1 MENKDVSKDAG
12 FVVVLLSSPIF
23 GQGGILYPQES
34 ESRDVQSL
42 DGIWNFRIS
51 SQGDPEQ
58 GFDEEWYSHELRKT
72 GNVVPM
78 PVPSSYNHITVDRSV
93 RDFVGVVWY
102 DRIFYVPSSWLGQRV
117 WLRFDSAHYSAYVV
131 PSFRGYFHTVT
142 PVMVTGHWWDTGVLH
157 FIVNKPSSPLLS
169 ELPTYS
175 VLHRCPIVNAPI
187 ETKVSPA
194 LRRPDTMTLSIT
206 CARLQKLSCHRES
219 SFTERRIG
227 KSGRRSSIDSINTAT
242 IKDFATSLRT
252 QHRHMNKSIM
262 NIQIYVNGDHV
273 VSHDIGHLPFLVE
286 VTDVVNYGSSN
297 LLTVA
302 VNNTL
307 TRVTIPQG
315 SVNNA
320 ST

>member
-1 MENKDVSKDAG
+1 MLVSSLG

-58 GFDEEWYSHELRKT
+58 GFDEEWYIHELRKT

-131 PSFRGYFHTVT
+131 PSLRGYLFALGYFYTVT
-142 PVMVTGHWWDTGVLH
+142 PVTVTGHCWNTGVLQL
-157 FIVNKPSSPLLS
+157 IVNKPGHCVSSSYPPLTFSPETVFQLLMVQDKTSS
-169 ELPTYS
+169 E
-175 VLHRCPIVNAPI
+175 
-187 ETKVSPA
+187 
-194 LRRPDTMTLSIT
+194 T
-206 CARLQKLSCHRES
+206 CVH
-219 SFTERRIG
+219 
-227 KSGRRSSIDSINTAT
+227 
-242 IKDFATSLRT
+242 
-252 QHRHMNKSIM
+252 
-262 NIQIYVNGDHV
+262 YVNGDHV

-320 ST
+320 STKATLSKPGLDSNPDRTFTGKSDQTELIP

>member
-1 MENKDVSKDAG
+1 MLVSSLG

-117 WLRFDSAHYSAYVV
+117 WLRFDSAHYSAYV
-131 PSFRGYFHTVT
+131 
-142 PVMVTGHWWDTGVLH
+142 
-157 FIVNKPSSPLLS
+157 
-169 ELPTYS
+169 
-175 VLHRCPIVNAPI
+175 
-187 ETKVSPA
+187 
-194 LRRPDTMTLSIT
+194 
-206 CARLQKLSCHRES
+206 
-219 SFTERRIG
+219 
-227 KSGRRSSIDSINTAT
+227 
-242 IKDFATSLRT
+242 
-252 QHRHMNKSIM
+252 
-262 NIQIYVNGDHV
+262 YVNGEHV

-320 ST
+320 STSKPFRKATLSTPGLDSNPDRTFTSKSDQTELIP